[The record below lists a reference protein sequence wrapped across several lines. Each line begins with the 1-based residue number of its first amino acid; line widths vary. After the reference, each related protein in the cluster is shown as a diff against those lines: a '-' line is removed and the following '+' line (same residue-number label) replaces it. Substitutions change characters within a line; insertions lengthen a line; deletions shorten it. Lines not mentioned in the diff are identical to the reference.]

1 MSSGVEEI
9 GTDGP
14 ELAEEQARLS
24 IVGSSTLRSLVAIED
39 PSRQGDTT
47 SPGARDT
54 DSIGICSRSKATK
67 IHT

>member
-24 IVGSSTLRSLVAIED
+24 VVGSSTL
-39 PSRQGDTT
+39 
-47 SPGARDT
+47 
-54 DSIGICSRSKATK
+54 
-67 IHT
+67 